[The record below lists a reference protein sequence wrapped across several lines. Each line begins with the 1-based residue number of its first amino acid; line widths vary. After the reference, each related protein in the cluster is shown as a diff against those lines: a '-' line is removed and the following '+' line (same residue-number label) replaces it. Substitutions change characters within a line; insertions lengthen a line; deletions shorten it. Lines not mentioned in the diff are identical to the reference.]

1 MANTKITDLASLTAA
16 AGDEIPVNRAGSDGK
31 VTVGSIANL
40 SNVGVVGITID
51 GGGSVISTGIKGYLE
66 VPYTC
71 GINHVTM
78 LADTTGS
85 AVVDIWKD
93 TYANFPPTSVDS
105 ITASSVPTITSD
117 RKSQNTTLT
126 GWTTAITAGDVL
138 GFRVDSAAVIT
149 RLHLSLKV
157 TKS

>member
-1 MANTKITDLASLTAA
+1 MANTKITDLSSLTAA
-16 AGDEIPVNRAGSDGK
+16 AADEIPVNRAGTDGK

-40 SNVGVVGITID
+40 SNGGAIGITID

-66 VPYTC
+66 VPYAC
-71 GINHVTM
+71 GINRVTM

-93 TYANFPPTSVDS
+93 TYANFPPTSADS
-105 ITASSVPTITSD
+105 ITASSLPTITSD

-149 RLHLSLKV
+149 RLHVILKI